1 MRQIKNTLLITLIA
15 FFFSCEENYLDPAP
29 TSVLSS
35 ANYFTTPAQVETAVF
50 NIYDGI
56 QGVNSTST
64 NDNHA
69 IQFEFYLTEMRSDNT
84 RTKSSEG
91 ESAQFGRPKTPPTRQ
106 HNKKSGDPDRPKRFH
121 ETKSPQG

>member
-35 ANYFTTPAQVETAVF
+35 ANYFTTPAEVETAVF

-91 ESAQFGRPKTPPTRQ
+91 ESAQFENYTIESTNGIVANYYQ
-106 HNKKSGDPDRPKRFH
+106 SF
-121 ETKSPQG
+121 